1 MMRTISIS
9 IPSWAS
15 GIASADIMRKE
26 RTTSKL
32 LKRRFIWTIFA
43 TIVLSFFPLALLA
56 LANVLF
62 PDPLSSAPS
71 AYDRLREDP
80 HDIYFQDYIENDG
93 SAAVVDKD
101 LNVTELGGPAIF
113 GKDKITAEEWGE
125 FLSLEATKYQDTFA
139 YYDGAEPY
147 WLILRAPANFRYVL
161 SINFDSDM
169 PSTYPTAGLILGI
182 LVVYFAVLISFGVIY
197 SSKTAKDIK
206 AIEAEE
212 EKKRMLLVSEISHDL
227 KTPLASVQGYSEM
240 LLEKKVND
248 ETRQDYLKLIHDNSV
263 RTNEILQS
271 LFMYSKLESAGYQI
285 KPERTDICEF
295 TRLIIAQYITKFEDA
310 GFSYEFDVPEEE
322 IFADIDGELM
332 RRVFDNL
339 LENSLK
345 YNSRGTKILIGVTG
359 GKQVEITVADNGRG
373 IPSEHKDKIF
383 EPFYRADQES
393 KGSGLGLAIVKQIVE
408 MHGGKIVL
416 VPSEGCKWL
425 ITLPLTKI

>member
-1 MMRTISIS
+1 MKKAKTKN
-9 IPSWAS
+9 
-15 GIASADIMRKE
+15 GIG
-26 RTTSKL
+26 KL
-32 LKRRFIWTIFA
+32 LKSRFLWTIF
-43 TIVLSFFPLALLA
+43 ISVLLSFLPLALIGLVSIIA
-56 LANVLF
+56 
-62 PDPLSSAPS
+62 PDPLRDAPT
-71 AYDRLREDP
+71 AYERLCEDP
-80 HDIYFQDYIENDG
+80 HDIYVQDYIDRDG

-101 LNVTELGGPAIF
+101 LNVTELGGPAMF
-113 GKDKITAEEWGE
+113 EKDKLTTEEWSE
-125 FLSLEATKYQDTFA
+125 FITSSNDKLYTYKFA
-139 YYDGAEPY
+139 YYDGEEPY
-147 WLILRAPANFRYVL
+147 WLVLRYPVSFVYSLA
-161 SINFDSDM
+161 INVDSAQ
-169 PSTYPTAGLILGI
+169 PNTYPTAIMI
-182 LVVYFAVLISFGVIY
+182 VAVLAIFFAAIITFALLY
-197 SSKTAKDIK
+197 SSKTAKEIR
-206 AIEAEE
+206 AIEDAE

-240 LLEKKVND
+240 LLEKQVND

-310 GFSYEFDVPEEE
+310 GFSYEFSVPEEE
-322 IFADIDGELM
+322 LFADIDGELM

-373 IPSEHKDKIF
+373 IPAEHKDKIF

-416 VPSEGCKWL
+416 VPSEGCKWI